1 MSTDISGA
9 AGHGAEWET
18 LGSCMVTL
26 DGEGG
31 VTSITLQSGDNYN
44 IKPFPNYNGF
54 TLKPGHSPIGLWTYG
69 IWKDGSKLTAVVA
82 TETWKPS
89 WRQ

>member
-89 WRQ
+89 WCQ